1 MIIQGIKLTGT
12 TVITPNDPTPVLYYD
27 PSNISSYSGSG
38 TTINDLSGNGLT
50 GTMSN
55 ITYTSPYFSY
65 NGTSSRI
72 TVADN
77 ALLEPGTGNW
87 TMEAWINNSGFVG
100 VSRGIIS
107 KTNAGGG
114 TTAYRMIVSD
124 TTVIGIM
131 GDNAVTSDI
140 ISVSLVAT
148 WTHVVHVFTNGSS
161 LETFINGVSVNSVSC
176 GTITVPNTTA
186 PLYLGAETSAG
197 SRWFNGRIGIVRLY
211 NIALSSANVLTNYN
225 GSKAIYGL

>member
-50 GTMSN
+50 GTMSD

-72 TVADN
+72 SVPDN
-77 ALLEPGTGNW
+77 ALLEPGTGNF
-87 TMEAWINNSGFVG
+87 TIEAWVYVTSVSGF
-100 VSRGIIS
+100 RGIIS

-114 TTAYRMIVSD
+114 QTSYRIFINGTNVSS
-124 TTVIGIM
+124 TM
-131 GDNAVTSDI
+131 GDNAVNSTSY
-140 ISVSLVAT
+140 SLSNNT
-148 WTHVVHVFTNGSS
+148 WSHVVYVFTNGSS
-161 LETFINGVSVNSVSC
+161 LETFINGDSVNSISC
-176 GTITVPNTTA
+176 GTITVPNSTA
-186 PLYLGAETSAG
+186 PLYIGGETSAG

-211 NIALSSANVLTNYN
+211 NIALSSTDVLANYN

>member
-114 TTAYRMIVSD
+114 TTAYRMIVSG
-124 TTVIGIM
+124 TNVSSTM
-131 GDNAVTSDI
+131 GDNAVNSTSY
-140 ISVSLVAT
+140 SLSNNT
-148 WTHVVHVFTNGSS
+148 WSHVVYVFTNGSS
-161 LETFINGVSVNSVSC
+161 LETFINGDSVNSVSC
-176 GTITVPNTTA
+176 GTITVPNSTA
-186 PLYLGAETSAG
+186 PLYIGGETSAG

-211 NIALSSANVLTNYN
+211 NTALSSTDVLANYN
-225 GSKAIYGL
+225 GSKATYGL